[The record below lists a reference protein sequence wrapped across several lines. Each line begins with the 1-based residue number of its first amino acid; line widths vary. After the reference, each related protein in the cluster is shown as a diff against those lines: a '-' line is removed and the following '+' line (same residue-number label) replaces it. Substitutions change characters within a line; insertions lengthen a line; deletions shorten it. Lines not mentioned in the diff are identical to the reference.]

1 MIRIKRKN
9 PTNYELLKNIR
20 IVKEKLE
27 GHPISEFARFRFY
40 LGKEEIARA
49 DVEIDN
55 RIISDILMDPK
66 FQRKGL
72 GTFIYDYVESKLNI
86 KLKPSDYLSSKGE
99 AFWKNRSRKQL
110 LNVLKTR
117 TNPTDKEFL
126 SKVKIKKVLNKEYIS
141 YEAFY
146 NNKYIAGVDFDPKTK
161 TVWDVWVGP
170 NYRRKGLATFI
181 YNKIEK
187 DQKIKLKPSETLFPD
202 GQEFWK
208 ARLKT
213 G

>member
-1 MIRIKRKN
+1 MIRVKRKLN
-9 PTNYELLKNIR
+9 PTDEELLKD
-20 IVKEKLE
+20 VKLVKNGEDNESAEFIIYYRNNVIGDFAYNKRNKSVDEIFIYTEK
-27 GHPISEFARFRFY
+27 FR
-40 LGKEEIARA
+40 
-49 DVEIDN
+49 
-55 RIISDILMDPK
+55 
-66 FQRKGL
+66 RKGI
-72 GTFIYDYVESKLNI
+72 GTFIYDYIENVYKI
-86 KLKPSDYLSSKGE
+86 KLKPSNILLDDGK

-110 LNVLKTR
+110 LSVLKTR
-117 TNPTDKEFL
+117 TNPTDKDFL
-126 SKVKIKKVLNKEYIS
+126 SKVKIQKVLNKEYIS

-146 NNKYIAGVDFDPKTK
+146 NNKYIAGVDFNPKTK
-161 TVWDVWVGP
+161 TIWDVWVGP

-187 DQKIKLKPSETLFPD
+187 DQKIKLKPSDTLFPD